1 MSEAL
6 SLKAVARPKAGKG
19 ASRAIRRDGM
29 VPAVM
34 YGDKQPTEAISLD
47 PKGLMKVINSGKFHT
62 AIIEVE
68 VAGKSTRTLMRDI
81 QLHPVTD
88 RALHVDFMRVGK
100 DSKVT
105 VEIPVHFRDEAESP
119 GLKRG
124 AVLNIVRH
132 EIEVTCPAD
141 QIPVE
146 FIISLKGRE
155 IGDSIHMSAITLP
168 DGVKPAIRDRDFTI
182 ATIIAPSGLK
192 SDDAAAVSAT
202 PEAAPAAA
210 GKAAPAAAVAA
221 KPAAKK

>member
-19 ASRAIRRDGM
+19 ASRAIRREGM
-29 VPAVM
+29 VPAVV
-34 YGDKQPTEAISLD
+34 YGDKQPTDTISLD
-47 PKGLMKVINSGKFHT
+47 PKGLMKVINTGKFHT
-62 AIIEVE
+62 AIIEVD
-68 VAGKSTRTLMRDI
+68 VGGKLTRTLMRDI

-88 RALHVDFMRVGK
+88 RPLHVDFMRVGK

-105 VEIPVHFRDEAESP
+105 VEIPVHFRDELESP

-141 QIPVE
+141 KIPAE
-146 FIISLKGRE
+146 FIISLKGTDV
-155 IGDSIHMSAITLP
+155 GDSIHMSAIDLP
-168 DGVKPAIRDRDFTI
+168 GGVKTTIRDRDFTI
-182 ATIIAPSGLK
+182 ATIVAPSSLK
-192 SDDAAAVSAT
+192 SDDAAAAT
-202 PEAAPAAA
+202 AAPAAVAAAPAAA
-210 GKAAPAAAVAA
+210 AA